1 MNYTSIKDL
10 PAEERPRER
19 LLRQGASSLS
29 NAELIAVLL
38 GGGTAGLS
46 AVGLAEKIL
55 AADESGI
62 RILNDCVPEEL
73 YKIEGV
79 GPARA
84 ACLMAAAELGRRLH
98 GAPKQDRVSISSPE
112 KTAALFMSEMRYQKK
127 EMFKVLLLNTK
138 NEIIG
143 TDDVSV
149 GSLASSPAHP
159 REVFAKALRR
169 SAANVI
175 LVHNHPSGNPQPSRE
190 DILLTERLAKA
201 GELLGIKVLDHIII
215 GDGEFTSLFEAGQMS
230 WKLHTDQ
237 I

>member
-1 MNYTSIKDL
+1 MKNHVSIKDL

-19 LLRQGASSLS
+19 LLKTGAGALS

-38 GGGTAGLS
+38 GGGTAGAS
-46 AVGLAEKIL
+46 AVNLAEKIL
-55 AADESGI
+55 SMDSGGI

-98 GAPKQDRVSISSPE
+98 AEPKQKRVNISSPE
-112 KTAALFMSEMRYQKK
+112 SISSLFMSKMRYLKK
-127 EMFKVLLLNTK
+127 ENFKVLLLNAK
-138 NEIIG
+138 NEIIM

-149 GSLASSPAHP
+149 GSLMSSPAHP
-159 REVFAKALRR
+159 REVFSNALRR
-169 SAANVI
+169 GAASVI
-175 LVHNHPSGNPQPSRE
+175 LVHNHPSGNPMPSR
-190 DILLTERLAKA
+190 DDFLLTERLVQA
-201 GELLGIKVLDHIII
+201 GELLGIGVLDHIII
-215 GDGEFTSLFEAGQMS
+215 GDGEYVSMKELG
-230 WKLHTDQ
+230 K

>member
-1 MNYTSIKDL
+1 MKNHVSIKDL

-19 LLRQGASSLS
+19 LLKTGAGALS

-38 GGGTAGLS
+38 GGGTAGAS
-46 AVGLAEKIL
+46 AVNLAEKIL
-55 AADESGI
+55 SMDSGGI

-98 GAPKQDRVSISSPE
+98 AEPKQKRVNISSPE
-112 KTAALFMSEMRYQKK
+112 SISSLFMSKMRYLKK
-127 EMFKVLLLNTK
+127 ENFKVLLLNAK
-138 NEIIG
+138 NEIIM

-149 GSLASSPAHP
+149 GSLMNSPAHP
-159 REVFAKALRR
+159 REVFSNALRR
-169 SAANVI
+169 GAASVI
-175 LVHNHPSGNPQPSRE
+175 LVHNHPSGNPMPSR
-190 DILLTERLAKA
+190 DDFLLTERLVQA
-201 GELLGIKVLDHIII
+201 GELLGIGVLDHIII
-215 GDGEFTSLFEAGQMS
+215 GDGEYVSMKELG
-230 WKLHTDQ
+230 K

>member
-1 MNYTSIKDL
+1 MKNHISIKDL

-19 LLRQGASSLS
+19 LLKRGAGALS

-38 GGGTAGLS
+38 GGGTAGAS
-46 AVGLAEKIL
+46 AVNLAERIL
-55 AADESGI
+55 SMDSGGI

-98 GAPKQDRVSISSPE
+98 AEPKQKRVNISSPE
-112 KTAALFMSEMRYQKK
+112 SIASLLMSKMRYLKK
-127 EMFKVLLLNTK
+127 ENFKVLLLNAK
-138 NEIIG
+138 NEIIM

-149 GSLASSPAHP
+149 GSLMSSPAHP
-159 REVFAKALRR
+159 REVFSNALRR
-169 SAANVI
+169 GAASVI
-175 LVHNHPSGNPQPSRE
+175 LVHNHPSGNPAPSR
-190 DILLTERLAKA
+190 DDFLLTERLVQA
-201 GELLGIKVLDHIII
+201 GELLGIEVLDHIII
-215 GDGEFTSLFEAGQMS
+215 GDGEYVSLKELGR
-230 WKLHTDQ
+230 